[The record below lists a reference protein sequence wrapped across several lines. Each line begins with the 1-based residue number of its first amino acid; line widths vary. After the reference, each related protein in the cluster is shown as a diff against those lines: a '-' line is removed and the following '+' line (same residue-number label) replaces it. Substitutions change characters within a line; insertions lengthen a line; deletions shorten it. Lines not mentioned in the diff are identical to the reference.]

1 MNQIISKVLFIK
13 VGVIKTFKLEN
24 QKRDEYTSAIKKYP
38 VDKSFLTKTGFI
50 DDSQADLL
58 HHGGLNKALFL
69 FSKKSYEK
77 INKEFNNIFD
87 IKNMAYFGEN
97 IILDKICEDDICV
110 GDILKIGEAKVQ
122 ITQARQ
128 PCYKLSL
135 NTNQKNMTDF
145 IFKSG
150 LTGFYAKVLNEG
162 EITVNDDV
170 ILESRVCE
178 NLTIAKLNQIIL
190 NPKIDEDLT
199 LYALNSPFLG
209 LAFKNSL
216 QKRYELGDKDEQ
228 FLSYH
233 T

>member
-1 MNQIISKVLFIK
+1 MNIYLIA
-13 VGVIKTFKLEN
+13 VI
-24 QKRDEYTSAIKKYP
+24 
-38 VDKSFLTKTGFI
+38 SFLLIAFI
-50 DDSQADLL
+50 IDS
-58 HHGGLNKALFL
+58 
-69 FSKKSYEK
+69 
-77 INKEFNNIFD
+77 
-87 IKNMAYFGEN
+87 
-97 IILDKICEDDICV
+97 
-110 GDILKIGEAKVQ
+110 
-122 ITQARQ
+122 
-128 PCYKLSL
+128 LSDYL
-135 NTNQKNMTDF
+135 NTKNMTDF